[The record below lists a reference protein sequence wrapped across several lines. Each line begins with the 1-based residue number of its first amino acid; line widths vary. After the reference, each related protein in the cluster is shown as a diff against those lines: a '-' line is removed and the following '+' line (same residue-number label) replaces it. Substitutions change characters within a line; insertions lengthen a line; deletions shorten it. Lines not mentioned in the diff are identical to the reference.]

1 MKAIFTLIGGFLGWF
16 FGGFDGFLYAL
27 ITLVV
32 VDYLSGVILA
42 IYNKQ
47 VSSEIG
53 FKGIFK
59 KVFIFVLV
67 GVGNIIDLY
76 LLNESGPIRTSIIFF
91 YISNEGISILE
102 NVSKT
107 DLPIPEF
114 LKSILEKYQNT
125 KYKLDNKK

>member
-1 MKAIFTLIGGFLGWF
+1 MKVIFTVVGGFLGWF
-16 FGGFDGFLYAL
+16 LGGFDGFLYAL
-27 ITLVV
+27 VTLVV
-32 VDYLSGVILA
+32 VDYLTGVALA

-53 FKGIFK
+53 FKGILK
-59 KVFIFVLV
+59 KIFIFILV

-76 LLNESGPIRTSIIFF
+76 LLNETGPIRTAIIFF

-102 NVSKT
+102 NISKT
-107 DLPIPEF
+107 SLPIPEF
-114 LKSILEKYQNT
+114 LKSILEKYQNN